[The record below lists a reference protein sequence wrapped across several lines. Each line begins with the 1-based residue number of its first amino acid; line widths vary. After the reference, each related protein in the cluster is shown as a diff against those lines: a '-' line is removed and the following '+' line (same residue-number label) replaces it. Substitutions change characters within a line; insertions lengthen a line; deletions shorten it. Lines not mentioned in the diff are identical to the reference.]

1 MEIIGLLILIQ
12 YMYLIITYIIPNPFL
27 DREKVLTKRKVKT
40 YFIPIIGILF
50 VIKDWYQSLE
60 E

>member
-1 MEIIGLLILIQ
+1 
-12 YMYLIITYIIPNPFL
+12 MYLIMTYIIPNPFL

-50 VIKDWYQSLE
+50 VIKHWYQSLE